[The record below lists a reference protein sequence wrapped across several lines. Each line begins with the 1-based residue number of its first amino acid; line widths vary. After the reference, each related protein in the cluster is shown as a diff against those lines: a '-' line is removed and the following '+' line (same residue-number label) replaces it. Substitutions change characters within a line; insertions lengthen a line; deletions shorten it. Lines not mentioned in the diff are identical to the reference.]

1 VSFESPII
9 DKLVRSDSEAL
20 GEELLSITQQDN
32 IRFFEKCVNRRWGLG
47 QNIVLSW
54 CRVPSAIQLL
64 MVPHYFLGN
73 FSARSNCEI
82 ISDHPVNELVVKLI
96 SGNRE
101 LTLSELTSYGRLLN
115 IDPTE
120 IKLPTPL
127 HYTPLSKSIIEQI
140 IRRYSVN
147 YVESRA
153 VVLFDI
159 AGFGKLQPFEQMSQL
174 NSLAYSLNSAHKKL
188 LSRKIN
194 IHFARSTTGDG
205 FYVWNRSLDI
215 FANVNLFH
223 FLHLVLA
230 DNAIAQSKSS
240 GKVTP
245 KIKAAYH
252 IGSHYEFHQ
261 AEGINPSYYS
271 YIVGNVT
278 IQLARMLDQTKAGQ
292 IVFGDFRCG
301 FPTSCNE
308 DAYLVE
314 KDTIGFIER
323 SAKYLNDL
331 VGIRMSGGVITKV
344 RCYLTG
350 EQSPAAGRRKTCIRV
365 VDKHDQICHA
375 YNARIQI
382 YRHNADSI
390 TMGLEDNH
398 IPRETK
404 SYIRETSY

>member
-1 VSFESPII
+1 MTSESPIL
-9 DKLVRSDSEAL
+9 DMLVRSDPEAL
-20 GEELLSITQQDN
+20 GARRLAVAQQDN
-32 IRFFEKCVNRRWGLG
+32 IRFFEKCVNRRWSLG

-54 CRVPSAIQLL
+54 CRVPSAIKLL
-64 MVPHYFLGN
+64 VVPHYFLGN
-73 FSARSNCEI
+73 FTARKDCEI
-82 ISDHPVNELVVKLI
+82 ISDLPANELVIKLI

-120 IKLPTPL
+120 IKLPTSL
-127 HYTPLSKSIIEQI
+127 QYTSLSKSIIEQI

-159 AGFGKLQPFEQMSQL
+159 AGFGKLEPFEQMSQL

-188 LSRKIN
+188 RSRNIN
-194 IHFARSTTGDG
+194 INFARSTTGDG
-205 FYVWNRSLDI
+205 FYVWNRSEDI
-215 FANVNLFH
+215 FANINLFH
-223 FLHLVLA
+223 LLHLVLA
-230 DNAIAQSKSS
+230 DNAIAQSKSN
-240 GKVTP
+240 GRVTP
-245 KIKAAYH
+245 RIRAGYH

-292 IVFGDFRCG
+292 IVIGDFRCS

-308 DAYLVE
+308 NAYLVK
-314 KDTIGFIER
+314 KDTVGFVGR
-323 SAKYLNDL
+323 SSKYLTDL
-331 VGIRMSGGVITKV
+331 VGIPMSGGGITKV

-350 EQSPAAGRRKTCIRV
+350 EQSPAAGLRKTCIKV
-365 VDKHDQICHA
+365 VDKHNQVCHA
-375 YNARIQI
+375 YNARIQV
-382 YRHNADSI
+382 YRQNAAPI
-390 TMGLEDNH
+390 TVGLEDSR

-404 SYIRETSY
+404 SYIREVTN